1 MIVRSDSPQNMHF
14 GRTAIAELGMIPPT
28 MHSTVL
34 YQSEIRPKEVE
45 DLRKVGNCLR
55 KKQYTT
61 RACLKDC
68 YSLSEIDWKVDSL
81 FDFKIKCFLDACKG
95 YHQIQMIKEDEHKTA
110 DDVPPDSA
118 RRPPLRARKVS
129 TPNDT

>member
-1 MIVRSDSPQNMHF
+1 MIVLFVIPLDHGYDILDELDRGLTQKNHTPTTKDERDGARAKRRKLKGSRRVEE
-14 GRTAIAELGMIPPT
+14 GRNSLRNKIPN
-28 MHSTVL
+28 V
-34 YQSEIRPKEVE
+34 
-45 DLRKVGNCLR
+45 
-55 KKQYTT
+55 
-61 RACLKDC
+61 
-68 YSLSEIDWKVDSL
+68 EIDWKVDSL

-110 DDVPPDSA
+110 DDVPPDSD